1 MRRIDMRRQPAV
13 ERSTFPSMSLQDYFT
28 YMGRQYAMGGSYGT
42 TPAASFVGYVRDVG
56 ERNGVV
62 AAAVAARALLISQVR
77 FTWRN
82 NRASATPGRTFGD
95 RNLSILER
103 PGQMTRSEMLNLAE
117 QDVSY
122 SGSWIAHRQGNEL
135 FRLRPDWVT
144 VVMGS
149 NSDPVDD
156 WVPPDAR
163 ITGFAYG
170 DPSKPNGRKELF
182 LPDEVIHWKPEPHPL
197 EWWRGQ
203 SWVTSVVQ
211 EIRNDGQATN
221 HTSKFFD
228 HAATPNM
235 VFTMDPNLTVEQVQ
249 AFADLT
255 NQRHAGSENAYKN
268 LFLGGGTG
276 VEVVGSENAAL
287 GLKDIQGGYEARIAS
302 RARVP
307 AVVLGIREGMGG
319 SALNSGNYAQ
329 TRRLWADGWFTPS
342 VQGLCASAERVM
354 KPAADAE
361 LWYDPSEVLFLQED
375 QKDAAEIQGTK
386 AQTIRTLTDG
396 GYTPESIKAY
406 MKTDDEDVLEHTN
419 LFSVQLQPPGAQ
431 QQARARIERGDGG
444 VVNVYPVAEVH
455 NHLPKVE
462 RAEVPV
468 VNVAAPTVNVAA
480 PNVNVENM
488 VPVPSVTVEASPV
501 PVTVEPAPVF
511 IADPPRTRRV
521 VRDGKGNITK
531 VVEE

>member
-13 ERSTFPSMSLQDYFT
+13 ERSTFPSWSLQEYFT
-28 YMGRQYAMGGSYGT
+28 YMGRQYQIGGSYGT
-42 TPAASFVGYVRDVG
+42 TPEASFVGYVRDIA

-62 AAAVAARALLISQVR
+62 SAAVAARALLISQVR

-82 NRASATPGRTFGD
+82 NRASVTPGRTLGD
-95 RNLSILER
+95 RSLSILER
-103 PGQMTRSEMLNLAE
+103 PGQMTRPEMLNLAE

-122 SGSWIAHRQGNEL
+122 AGSWFAHRDGD
-135 FRLRPDWVT
+135 RLHRMRPDWVT
-144 VVMGS
+144 VTLGS
-149 NSDPVDD
+149 NSDPVND
-156 WVPPDAR
+156 WVPPDAQ
-163 ITGFAYG
+163 IIGYVYG
-170 DPSKPNGRKELF
+170 DPTKPNGRREAF

-203 SWVTSVVQ
+203 SWVTSVIQ

-354 KPAADAE
+354 RPAADVE

-375 QKDAAEIQGTK
+375 QKDAAEIQQVK
-386 AQTIRTLTDG
+386 AQAIRQLTDAG
-396 GYTPESIKAY
+396 FTPTSVVEAIQV
-406 MKTDDEDVLEHTN
+406 DDYSLLKHSG
-419 LFSVQLQPPGAQ
+419 LYSVQLQPPGVQTPA
-431 QQARARIERGDGG
+431 ARGRVMRI
-444 VVNVYPVAEVH
+444 
-455 NHLPKVE
+455 
-462 RAEVPV
+462 
-468 VNVAAPTVNVAA
+468 
-480 PNVNVENM
+480 
-488 VPVPSVTVEASPV
+488 
-501 PVTVEPAPVF
+501 
-511 IADPPRTRRV
+511 
-521 VRDGKGNITK
+521 VRDAHNTPVGF
-531 VVEE
+531 EEAESAG